1 MSKMLNNMKTKKIY
15 NFENYEYKT
24 QVTLEYDNTNVLN
37 NIIIYSDFN
46 NTCDFSFNVIFNK
59 KFEKQYLEIEINNTI
74 CSTNS
79 DLELFN
85 KYFKIV
91 KNIRNEIVKTD
102 DLIKSCGA
110 DVPNIVRPPFGR
122 FLLSALY
129 VFCKLKKKVILWNIP
144 TKDYKAKHPK
154 LIVRKVYRKLKP
166 GGIIV
171 MHDAGKDNSKVDR
184 SVSLQAVRSLLSE
197 LPQKGFRFVTISEL
211 LAVS

>member
-1 MSKMLNNMKTKKIY
+1 MRFCPQIVFGIKTEEKVVALTFDDGPHPIFTIELLKLLA
-15 NFENYEYKT
+15 E
-24 QVTLEYDNTNVLN
+24 
-37 NIIIYSDFN
+37 
-46 NTCDFSFNVIFNK
+46 FNVKATFFVSGKNIEQHKDLVKQIVDNGHELGNHAYSHRNLIFK
-59 KFEKQYLEIEINNTI
+59 TTSF
-74 CSTNS
+74 
-79 DLELFN
+79 
-85 KYFKIV
+85 
-91 KNIRNEIVKTD
+91 IRNEIVKTD

>member
-1 MSKMLNNMKTKKIY
+1 MRFCPQIVFGIKTEEKVVALTFDDGPHPIFTIELLKLLA
-15 NFENYEYKT
+15 E
-24 QVTLEYDNTNVLN
+24 
-37 NIIIYSDFN
+37 
-46 NTCDFSFNVIFNK
+46 FNVKATFFVSGKNIEQHKDLVKQIVDNGHELGNHAYSHRNLIFK
-59 KFEKQYLEIEINNTI
+59 TTSF
-74 CSTNS
+74 
-79 DLELFN
+79 
-85 KYFKIV
+85 
-91 KNIRNEIVKTD
+91 IRNEIVKTD

-184 SVSLQAVRSLLSE
+184 SISLQAVRSLLSE

>member
-1 MSKMLNNMKTKKIY
+1 MRFCPQIVFGIKTEEKVVALTFDDGPHPIFTIELLKLLA
-15 NFENYEYKT
+15 E
-24 QVTLEYDNTNVLN
+24 
-37 NIIIYSDFN
+37 
-46 NTCDFSFNVIFNK
+46 FNVKATFFVSGKNIEQHKDLVKQIVDNEHELGNHAYSHRNLIFK
-59 KFEKQYLEIEINNTI
+59 TTSF
-74 CSTNS
+74 
-79 DLELFN
+79 
-85 KYFKIV
+85 
-91 KNIRNEIVKTD
+91 IRNEIVKTD

>member
-1 MSKMLNNMKTKKIY
+1 MRFCPQIVFGIKTEEKVVALTFDDGPHPIFTIELLKLLA
-15 NFENYEYKT
+15 E
-24 QVTLEYDNTNVLN
+24 
-37 NIIIYSDFN
+37 
-46 NTCDFSFNVIFNK
+46 FNVKATFFVSGKNIEQHKDLVKQIVDNGHELGNHAYSHRNMIFK
-59 KFEKQYLEIEINNTI
+59 TTSF
-74 CSTNS
+74 
-79 DLELFN
+79 
-85 KYFKIV
+85 
-91 KNIRNEIVKTD
+91 IRNEIVKTD

-211 LAVS
+211 LTVS

>member
-1 MSKMLNNMKTKKIY
+1 MLNNMKTKKIY

-91 KNIRNEIVKTD
+91 KNIRNEIVNT
-102 DLIKSCGA
+102 L
-110 DVPNIVRPPFGR
+110 PNIFH
-122 FLLSALY
+122 L
-129 VFCKLKKKVILWNIP
+129 
-144 TKDYKAKHPK
+144 
-154 LIVRKVYRKLKP
+154 
-166 GGIIV
+166 
-171 MHDAGKDNSKVDR
+171 
-184 SVSLQAVRSLLSE
+184 
-197 LPQKGFRFVTISEL
+197 
-211 LAVS
+211 

>member
-1 MSKMLNNMKTKKIY
+1 MRFCPQIVFGIKTEEKVVALTFDDGPHPIFTIELLKLLA
-15 NFENYEYKT
+15 E
-24 QVTLEYDNTNVLN
+24 
-37 NIIIYSDFN
+37 
-46 NTCDFSFNVIFNK
+46 FNVKATFFVSGKNIEQHKDLVKQIVDNGHELGNHAYSHRNLIFK
-59 KFEKQYLEIEINNTI
+59 TTSF
-74 CSTNS
+74 
-79 DLELFN
+79 
-85 KYFKIV
+85 
-91 KNIRNEIVKTD
+91 IRNEIVKTD

-110 DVPNIVRPPFGR
+110 DAPNIVRPPFGR